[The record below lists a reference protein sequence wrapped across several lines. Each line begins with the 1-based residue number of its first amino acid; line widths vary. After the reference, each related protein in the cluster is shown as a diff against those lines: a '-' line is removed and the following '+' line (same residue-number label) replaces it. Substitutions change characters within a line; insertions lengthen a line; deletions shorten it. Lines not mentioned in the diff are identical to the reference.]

1 MTASAR
7 GKPFLHRLLP
17 PMLVLILLIAMAGVR
32 VFAPG
37 AELLIPWPHHLWGA
51 ALALL
56 GAAIT
61 LGAAGYFRRVETNI
75 KTFDDPTK
83 FVTKGLFR
91 LTRNP
96 MYLGFAFLLFGAAVA
111 LGGGHALLLPFVFVA
126 AAQFWYIPFEERAMS
141 RQFGEGYEAYRR
153 RVPRWL

>member
-1 MTASAR
+1 MDDTVR

-17 PMLVLILLIAMAGVR
+17 PKLVFILLVAMVGVR

-37 AELLIPWPHHLWGA
+37 SELLIAWPHHLWGV
-51 ALALL
+51 ALAVL
-56 GAAIT
+56 GAATT

-75 KTFDDPTK
+75 VTFDDPTK
-83 FVTKGLFR
+83 LVTKGLFR

-96 MYLGFAFLLFGAAVA
+96 MYLGFAFVLFGAGVA
-111 LGGGHALLLPFVFVA
+111 LGGGHALIFPFIFVA

-141 RQFGEGYEAYRR
+141 RTFGEAYEDYRR